1 MAEQHTEQRADKAAR
16 ETARKAA
23 DQAARSAETMSNVA
37 EHTARANAEAMQRN
51 SDRFMSSW
59 RSGADA
65 AGQIAERSFDKWS
78 SMFGLTGEG
87 TTEAMQQSSS
97 NMQAMLET
105 TTIMANGL
113 HDLSGEWVQFAQRR
127 TEQNLEH
134 VDRLIRCRTLQECM
148 ASQTQI
154 ARDHFQAFLE
164 SVRRTTERSTQL
176 MDEAVRKMSEAP
188 LAPR

>member
-1 MAEQHTEQRADKAAR
+1 MAEQHTEQRADKVAR

-23 DQAARSAETMSNVA
+23 DQATRSAEAMSHEA
-37 EHTARANAEAMQRN
+37 ERTARASAETMQRN

-59 RSGADA
+59 RSSADA
-65 AGQIAERSFDKWS
+65 ASQIAERSFDKWS
-78 SMFGLTGEG
+78 SMFGLTGES
-87 TTEAMQQSSS
+87 TTEAIQQSSS
-97 NMQAMLET
+97 NMQAMLDT
-105 TTIMANGL
+105 TAIMASGL
-113 HDLSGEWVQFAQRR
+113 QDLSGEWLQFAQRR

-154 ARDHFQAFLE
+154 ARDTFQAFLE

-176 MDEAVRKMSEAP
+176 MDEAVRKMGEAP